1 MRRLP
6 TSITK
11 KTNSTWNRTVTATR
25 KSQAT
30 IPSTFSAVK
39 SIVTTMDVYAQE
51 IPESVKRMV
60 ERDEADVLGKSTA
73 ARPAARVL
81 KGASP

>member
-1 MRRLP
+1 
-6 TSITK
+6 
-11 KTNSTWNRTVTATR
+11 
-25 KSQAT
+25 
-30 IPSTFSAVK
+30 
-39 SIVTTMDVYAQE
+39 MDVYAQE